1 MPIKL
6 KNLDSGLGVMLIGE
20 GNVTGQEIIH
30 ANKKILS
37 LKEKIEVSKYW
48 IIDYSEATG
57 YDVST
62 PEIEIIADQDKEISK
77 YLPDYTVAIVTKQ
90 DIEFGVS
97 RMWETI
103 IQIKGLQWETKVF
116 KVRNDA
122 EQWIKNKVKEKY
134 NIDLTSRS

>member
-37 LKEKIEVSKYW
+37 LKEKIEVSKYC